1 MDHILVTTIPSWLT
15 KPWVHLQM
23 DKSVVQVI
31 RHSEPTQAYVS
42 LQMKLILCTSII
54 KGNHPVSTIS
64 NGHICG
70 TAIPLCSANPLEHI
84 WTQVLKF
91 TFSMST
97 SRGRHNIFVQFAH
110 KELEDYLYNNRV
122 LQLFSSLAFHFIACH
137 FQTAKEMVR

>member
-84 WTQVLKF
+84 WTQVLKLLF
-91 TFSMST
+91 LCLHQGVDLTF
-97 SRGRHNIFVQFAH
+97 
-110 KELEDYLYNNRV
+110 LYNSPTKSLRTIYTTIEFCNYSVV
-122 LQLFSSLAFHFIACH
+122 LHSIL
-137 FQTAKEMVR
+137 